1 MRKIEQQT
9 LDAVKARKNWR
20 CANMAVFYLSPS
32 ETGNPFGG
40 RSEIYPHGNHIADYW
55 HDDQTVAVNT
65 RTLNQWGTNTT
76 LSRLRALGAN
86 VRRCKGVILLNDEP
100 LKVTA

>member
-9 LDAVKARKNWR
+9 L
-20 CANMAVFYLSPS
+20 
-32 ETGNPFGG
+32 E
-40 RSEIYPHGNHIADYW
+40 
-55 HDDQTVAVNT
+55 AVNT

-86 VRRCKGVILLNDEP
+86 VRRCKGVILLNDQP
-100 LKVTA
+100 LKVAA